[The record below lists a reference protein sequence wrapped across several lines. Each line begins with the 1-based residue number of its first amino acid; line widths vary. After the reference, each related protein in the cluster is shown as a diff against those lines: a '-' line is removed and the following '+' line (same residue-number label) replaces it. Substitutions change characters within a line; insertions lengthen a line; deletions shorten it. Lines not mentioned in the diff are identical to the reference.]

1 MGLNLVLALNSCNVR
16 MLYMVVEGNVRL
28 YLYVSLLTLVSS
40 LCAAELSGD
49 ARVALIE
56 DDSAECLA
64 NDGKLIRLKSDARKT
79 IVVWL
84 DRWFMGV
91 QTADHT
97 KHVMQSEDEPIALGC
112 SVTRDGEKQHWTIAS
127 VR

>member
-1 MGLNLVLALNSCNVR
+1 
-16 MLYMVVEGNVRL
+16 
-28 YLYVSLLTLVSS
+28 
-40 LCAAELSGD
+40 
-49 ARVALIE
+49 VALIE

-64 NDGKLIRLKSDARKT
+64 NDGKLIRLKSDAKKT

-97 KHVMQSEDEPIALGC
+97 KHVMQPEDEPIALGC